1 MIVSSSMAAA
11 KSSRPDARNWWVQV
25 GEFRSHRLAM
35 SRIEMLSH
43 DLARVFDDAEGS
55 VDGRGGAYRAKFSGF
70 NQAAAKD
77 ACTAVRSRGVPCD
90 VRGPA

>member
-1 MIVSSSMAAA
+1 
-11 KSSRPDARNWWVQV
+11 
-25 GEFRSHRLAM
+25 
-35 SRIEMLSH
+35 MLSH